1 MKLKFSV
8 ILIVALILNGLNSQA
23 QKIRDL
29 DLTLIK
35 SVISVPNSPYEYAR
49 LKTRMFERDTTLTPY
64 EFQLL
69 YYGLTFQPEYAPY
82 FPSPLE
88 EKFNDLYSSEDFN
101 AAFPLVDSILFN
113 NPVNLRMLLRAAV
126 CARVLGDE
134 KLSESYISMY
144 SGLFNTIVNSGNGWS
159 EDQSMIVVCV
169 NDEYEIMKMWEIG
182 YTKQAL
188 LASKTDCFTLDK
200 ATRKDLKK
208 HEIKT
213 KNMYFDVSIPFS
225 SLSRE
230 FENSMKQEG
239 N

>member
-1 MKLKFSV
+1 MKLKFSA
-8 ILIVALILNGLNSQA
+8 ILIVALILNGLTSQA

-29 DLTLIK
+29 DLTLIN
-35 SVISVPNSPYEYAR
+35 SVTSVPNSPYEYAR
-49 LKTRMFERDTTLTPY
+49 LKKRMYERDTTLTAY
-64 EFQLL
+64 EYQLL

-82 FPSPLE
+82 FPTPQE
-88 EKFNDLYSSEDFN
+88 EKFNDLYRSEDFA

-134 KLSESYISMY
+134 KLSEVYITLY
-144 SGLFNTIVNSGNGWS
+144 GGIFNTIVSTGNGWS

-169 NDEYEIMKMWEIG
+169 DDEYEVMKMWEIG

-188 LASKTDCFTLDK
+188 LASRTDCFTLDK

-208 HEIKT
+208 HDIKT
-213 KNMYFDVSIPFS
+213 KNMYFDVSLPFA

-230 FENSMKQEG
+230 FEKSMKEEG

>member
-23 QKIRDL
+23 QKIRDF

-49 LKTRMFERDTTLTPY
+49 LKTRMFERDTTLTSY

-82 FPSPLE
+82 FPSPRE
-88 EKFNDLYSSEDFN
+88 EQFNDLYRKEEFA

-134 KLSESYISMY
+134 KLSE
-144 SGLFNTIVNSGNGWS
+144 
-159 EDQSMIVVCV
+159 
-169 NDEYEIMKMWEIG
+169 
-182 YTKQAL
+182 
-188 LASKTDCFTLDK
+188 
-200 ATRKDLKK
+200 
-208 HEIKT
+208 
-213 KNMYFDVSIPFS
+213 
-225 SLSRE
+225 
-230 FENSMKQEG
+230 
-239 N
+239 